1 MKLVFFLF
9 LLLPVQLFAQNNK
22 AQFSHKILEVSG
34 DLNKDRLADKVV
46 VTQDTIQ
53 ESAPFRL
60 QIFLAQP
67 DGTDQL
73 FVTTTNLIEPQYPN
87 GRSGFTSGSSLADI
101 SIKNNVLTV
110 SFDLIRGTFTYKFR
124 LQNDNFELIG
134 YNEAQ
139 VNGGQIYS
147 IDFNLSTGIK
157 IGKTG
162 NIGSDKIISNAKR
175 KVLIRPLPKIQDLIP
190 FENDDAIR

>member
-1 MKLVFFLF
+1 MKPVFFLF
-9 LLLPVQLFAQNNK
+9 LLLPVQLFSQNNK
-22 AQFSHKILEVSG
+22 VQFYHKILEVSG
-34 DLNKDRLADKVV
+34 DLNKDQLADKVV

-73 FVTTTNLIEPQYPN
+73 FVTTTKLIEPQYPN
-87 GRSGFTSGSSLADI
+87 GRSSFTSGSSLADI
-101 SIKNNVLTV
+101 SIKNNVLSV
-110 SFDLIRGTFTYKFR
+110 NFDLIRGTFTYKFR
-124 LQNDNFELIG
+124 LQNGNFELIG

-139 VNGGQIYS
+139 VSGSQIYY

-157 IGKTG
+157 IEKTG
-162 NIGSDKIISNAKR
+162 NIGSDKIISKTKR
-175 KVLIRPLPKIQDLIP
+175 KVLIRPLSTIQDLIP

>member
-34 DLNKDRLADKVV
+34 DLNKDQLADKVV
-46 VTQDTIQ
+46 ITQDTIQ
-53 ESAPFRL
+53 ESAPLRL
-60 QIFLAQP
+60 QLFLAKP

-73 FVTTTNLIEPQYPN
+73 FVTTTKLIEPQYPD
-87 GRSGFTSGSSLADI
+87 GRSSFTSGSSLADI
-101 SIKNNVLTV
+101 SIKNKVLIV

-134 YNEAQ
+134 YNEA
-139 VNGGQIYS
+139 
-147 IDFNLSTGIK
+147 
-157 IGKTG
+157 
-162 NIGSDKIISNAKR
+162 
-175 KVLIRPLPKIQDLIP
+175 
-190 FENDDAIR
+190 

>member
-34 DLNKDRLADKVV
+34 DLNKDQLADKVV
-46 VTQDTIQ
+46 ITQDTIQ
-53 ESAPFRL
+53 ESAPLRL
-60 QIFLAQP
+60 QLFLAKP

-73 FVTTTNLIEPQYPN
+73 FVTTTKLIEPQYPD
-87 GRSGFTSGSSLADI
+87 GRSSFTSGSSLADI
-101 SIKNNVLTV
+101 SIKNNVLIV

-139 VNGGQIYS
+139 VNGGQIYY

-157 IGKTG
+157 IEKTG
-162 NIGSDKIISNAKR
+162 NIRSDKIISNTKI

>member
-1 MKLVFFLF
+1 MKPVFFLF
-9 LLLPVQLFAQNNK
+9 LLFPMQLFAQNNK
-22 AQFSHKILEVSG
+22 TQFSHKILEVSG
-34 DLNKDRLADKVV
+34 DLNKDQLADKVV

-60 QIFLAQP
+60 QIFLAKP

-73 FVTTTNLIEPQYPN
+73 SVTTTKLIEPQYPN
-87 GRSGFTSGSSLADI
+87 GRSSFTSGSSLADI
-101 SIKNNVLTV
+101 SIKNKVLIV

-139 VNGGQIYS
+139 VNSGQIYY

-157 IGKTG
+157 IEKTG
-162 NIGSDKIISNAKR
+162 NIGSDKIISNTKR